1 MLLNAI
7 IVEDEKLAQ
16 ERLAG
21 LLAPYTDKINIIDYA
36 SNGKEAIEKINELMP
51 DLVFLDI
58 QMPGKDGFAVL
69 KEIKEKAKPVV
80 IFTTAY
86 DQYALEAFENN
97 TIDYLLKPISAQRLK
112 KTIKKLDKFIHHKDD
127 YNRNIDKLLS
137 FLDKTGGSS
146 TMTKLKVHRND
157 EIVFLDCAD
166 IIFIKASGKY
176 TMAHDDN
183 REYLLNEPISYMEE
197 HLPDYFI
204 RVHRSF
210 IINTN
215 YLIKMKK
222 WFTGKYKAVI
232 GKSGNFEIPVSR
244 SYKDRLMNI

>member
-112 KTIKKLDKFIHHKDD
+112 KTIEKLDKFIHHKDD

-137 FLDKTGGSS
+137 
-146 TMTKLKVHRND
+146 
-157 EIVFLDCAD
+157 FLDCAD